1 MSIVLQLPGLLTSLL
16 VLSMLILVEKYLK
29 DKRVLIAAG
38 VAVLALVLIIV
49 GVLML
54 TKGSN
59 SASTN
64 QAAAPTEV
72 PVLSLQPTDIGL
84 TLVEAANMQTATM
97 TIAKTDDITSVDYQ
111 LSYNAMVSGQSIP
124 RGTIGHVDVKN
135 PGQAITQKMVFGTC
149 SDVCHYDT
157 GITQVQLIVKVT
169 KTDGKIY
176 QVQLTP
182 AAQ

>member
-1 MSIVLQLPGLLTSLL
+1 M
-16 VLSMLILVEKYLK
+16 EKNLK

-38 VAVLALVLIIV
+38 VAVLALVLIVV
-49 GVLML
+49 GVIML
-54 TKGSN
+54 TSKGSN
-59 SASTN
+59 SASSN
-64 QAAAPTEV
+64 QAAATPTEV
-72 PVLSLQPTDIGL
+72 PVLSLQPADIGL
-84 TLVEAANMQTATM
+84 TLTEAANLQTATM
-97 TIAKTDDITSVDYQ
+97 NITKTGDIASVDYQ

-124 RGTIGHVDVKN
+124 RGTIGHVDVKT

-157 GITQVQLIVKVT
+157 GITGVQLIVKVT

-182 AAQ
+182 TAQ

>member
-1 MSIVLQLPGLLTSLL
+1 
-16 VLSMLILVEKYLK
+16 MLILVEKYLK
-29 DKRVLIAAG
+29 DKRILIAAG
-38 VAVLALVLIIV
+38 VAALALVLIVV

-54 TKGSN
+54 TLKGSN
-59 SASTN
+59 NVSN

-72 PVLSLQPTDIGL
+72 PVLTLQPGDIGL

-97 TIAKTDDITSVDYQ
+97 TITKTEDITSVDYQ
-111 LSYNAMVSGQSIP
+111 LSYNAEVSGQSIP
-124 RGTIGHVDVKN
+124 RGTIGHVDVKT
-135 PGQAITQKMVFGTC
+135 PGQTITQKMVFGTC
-149 SDVCHYDT
+149 SDVCHYDI
-157 GITQVQLIVKVT
+157 GITAVQLIVKVT

>member
-1 MSIVLQLPGLLTSLL
+1 
-16 VLSMLILVEKYLK
+16 VEKYLK

-38 VAVLALVLIIV
+38 VAVLALVLIVV

-54 TKGSN
+54 TKGLN
-59 SASTN
+59 SSQTAQQVT
-64 QAAAPTEV
+64 PTEV
-72 PVLSLQPTDIGL
+72 PVLSLQPADIGL

-97 TIAKTDDITSVDYQ
+97 TITKTSDIASIDYT
-111 LSYNAMVSGQSIP
+111 LTYFALVSGQQTS
-124 RGTIGHVDVKN
+124 RGTIGHVDVKT
-135 PGQAITQKMVFGTC
+135 PGQTISQKMVFGTC

>member
-1 MSIVLQLPGLLTSLL
+1 
-16 VLSMLILVEKYLK
+16 MLILVQKYLK

-49 GVLML
+49 GVVML
-54 TKGSN
+54 TKGP
-59 SASTN
+59 ASSPN
-64 QAAAPTEV
+64 APQGAVPTEV
-72 PVLSLQPTDIGL
+72 PVLSLQPGDIGL

-97 TIAKTDDITSVDYQ
+97 TITKTDDIASVDYQ
-111 LSYNAMVSGQSIP
+111 LSYNAIVSGQSIP

-135 PGQAITQKMVFGTC
+135 PGQTITQKMVFGTC
-149 SDVCHYDT
+149 SDVCHYDA

-176 QVQLTP
+176 QVELTP
-182 AAQ
+182 PAQ

>member
-1 MSIVLQLPGLLTSLL
+1 MTSRLF
-16 VLSMLILVEKYLK
+16 LSMLILVEKYLK
-29 DKRVLIAAG
+29 DKRVLVAAG
-38 VAVLALVLIIV
+38 VAVLALVLIVV

-59 SASTN
+59 SAQNAN
-64 QAAAPTEV
+64 QAAVPTEV
-72 PVLSLQPTDIGL
+72 PVLTLQPSDIGL
-84 TLVEAANMQTATM
+84 TLIEAANLQTATM
-97 TIAKTDDITSVDYQ
+97 TITKTEDITSVDYQ

-124 RGTIGHVDVKN
+124 RGTIGHVDVKT
-135 PGQAITQKMVFGTC
+135 PGQAISQKMTFGTC

-157 GITQVQLIVKVT
+157 GITGVQLIVKVT

-182 AAQ
+182 TE